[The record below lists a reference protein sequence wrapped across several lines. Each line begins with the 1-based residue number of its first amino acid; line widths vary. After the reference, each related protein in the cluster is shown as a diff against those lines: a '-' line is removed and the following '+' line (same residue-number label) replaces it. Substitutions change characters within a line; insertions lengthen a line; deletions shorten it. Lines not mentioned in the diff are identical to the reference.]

1 MKGGFPMRIRYIP
14 ADPAGNLTGLVL
26 TRVPAQRRAAL
37 AARLMAVCPEGFE
50 QIAFLDEDSLVGP
63 LPRMEMMGG
72 EFCGNASR
80 AFGLLAAQRRGRS
93 ETELAVSVSG
103 AAEPVRVR
111 LDPARGCAY
120 ADMPLPTACLRIE
133 AAGRALDV
141 VRMEGIDHAIVPDS
155 APSQALAEAV
165 LAAMPPAP
173 AQGVLFLDEARMT
186 PFVYVV
192 ATGTG
197 VWESSC
203 GSGSVALAWALCRGR
218 ADGTHV
224 FAFDEPGGCIE
235 VEVRMEH
242 GRVVCAMMGGTVSLG
257 EEKEVEMGEG

>member
-1 MKGGFPMRIRYIP
+1 MRIRYIP

-26 TRVPAQRRAAL
+26 TRVPAQWRAAL

-50 QIAFLDEDSLVGP
+50 QIAFLDEDSLCGP

-80 AFGLLAAQRRGRS
+80 AFGLLAVQRRGRG

-111 LDPARGCAY
+111 LDPVRGCAY
-120 ADMPLPTACLRIE
+120 ADMPLPTGCVRIG

-141 VRMEGIDHAIVPDS
+141 VRMEGIDHAIVPDE

-173 AQGVLFLDEARMT
+173 AQGVLFLDGARMT
-186 PFVYVV
+186 PFVHVA

-203 GSGSVALAWALCRGR
+203 GSGSVALAWLLCRGR
-218 ADGTHV
+218 GDGTHA
-224 FAFDEPGGCIE
+224 FAFDEPGGRIE
-235 VEVRMEH
+235 VRAQVAG
-242 GRVVCAMMGGTVSLG
+242 GRVVRAMMGGSVQVGG
-257 EEKEVEMGEG
+257 ERMVDIPD